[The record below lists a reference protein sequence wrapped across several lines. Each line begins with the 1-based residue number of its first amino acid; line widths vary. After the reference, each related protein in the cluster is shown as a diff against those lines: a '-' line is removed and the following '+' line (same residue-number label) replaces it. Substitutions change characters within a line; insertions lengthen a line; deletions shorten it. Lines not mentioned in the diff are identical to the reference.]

1 MGFRWDTRVR
11 ERGIE
16 TRGGRERGG
25 RVAFPF
31 LGPVSS
37 AFFLGSGGCF
47 LVCFWVDVKRKREG
61 KGFGSG
67 RVGSG

>member
-1 MGFRWDTRVR
+1 MR

-37 AFFLGSGGCF
+37 AFFLGFWGLFPC
-47 LVCFWVDVKRKREG
+47 LFWVDVKRKREG

>member
-1 MGFRWDTRVR
+1 MGYTREGERDRDARWKRAWR
-11 ERGIE
+11 E
-16 TRGGRERGG
+16 G
-25 RVAFPF
+25 RVSI

-47 LVCFWVDVKRKREG
+47 LVCFGVDVKRKREG